1 MTSLIP
7 QLLLNAERLY
17 NKHTSFRRGKY
28 ACSQLIALGQRY
40 LGFDVPKLRLESGIV
55 LEYSSEVAGDV
66 LLRDL
71 LSTDSFEPEETEI
84 IKMLLPAGGVFL
96 DVGANVGYFSIV
108 AAMSVGS
115 NGRVYAFEP
124 VPEIYRILCRNIFLN
139 GLTNVSP
146 HNLACFSS
154 VGEMA
159 MERETDSGKSHL
171 SAVDVENAQKVRL
184 TTIDQFVNLSN
195 VSRLDLI
202 KIDAEGSDFEIVQG
216 ARRTIETFRP
226 AILMELDHLSRFGG
240 SRSEVETFFT
250 DCCYEVKEI
259 KGKHSVDF
267 LCKPATGSP
276 S

>member
-17 NKHTSFRRGKY
+17 NKYTSFRRGRY
-28 ACSQLIALGQRY
+28 ACSHLIALGQRH

-115 NGRVYAFEP
+115 KGRVYAFEP
-124 VPEIYRILCRNIFLN
+124 VPEIYRILCRNISLN
-139 GLTNVSP
+139 GLTNVAA

-226 AILMELDHLSRFGG
+226 IILMELDHLSRFGG
-240 SRSEVETFFT
+240 SISEVETFFAGY
-250 DCCYEVKEI
+250 CYEVKEI

-267 LCKPATGSP
+267 LCKPTAGS
-276 S
+276 SS